1 MNGITRHRIGTILAT
16 CGAAVLAACGAAP
29 ALVTSATPVGAQ
41 AITTRVMVR
50 VTSHD
55 AKIIGTGVGG
65 ARVTVRDAQSGEILA
80 EGIQEGGTGDTSL
93 IMGAR
98 ERGGSVFDTD
108 GAAGFLAELE
118 LAAPTW
124 VEITAEGPLGTP
136 DALRR
141 VTSTALLVP
150 GRDVLGDGIILEL
163 LGFTVELRQ
172 PEAGGVLPAG
182 QPVDVLARVT
192 MLCGCP
198 TSPGGIWD
206 SDRYEIVA
214 RVLRDGAVKS
224 ETPLAYAGETS
235 MHEGTVPALE
245 PGEVTIEVLSMDSE
259 RGNFGLAR
267 ETFTVR

>member
-1 MNGITRHRIGTILAT
+1 MKKIPSFRFHPLMVAAALAW
-16 CGAAVLAACGAAP
+16 AP
-29 ALVTSATPVGAQ
+29 AISPVASPASLEAQ
-41 AITTRVMVR
+41 TTTTRVMVR

-65 ARVTVRDAQSGEILA
+65 ARVTIRDVRSGAVLA
-80 EGIQEGGTGDTSL
+80 EGVQEGGTGDTSL

-98 ERGGSVFDTD
+98 ERGGAVYDTE

-118 LAAPTW
+118 LSEPTW

-141 VTSTALLVP
+141 VTSTTLLVP
-150 GRDVLGDGIILEL
+150 GRDVLGDGIVLVL
-163 LGFTVELRQ
+163 HGFTVELRE
-172 PEAGGVLPAG
+172 PEAGSVLQSGEPI
-182 QPVDVLARVT
+182 DVLARVT

-206 SDRYEIVA
+206 SDGYEIVA
-214 RVLRDGAVKS
+214 RVIREGAVES
-224 ETPLAYAGETS
+224 ETALAYAGETS
-235 MHEGTVPALE
+235 MHSATLQPLE
-245 PGEVTIEVLSMDSE
+245 PGEVTIEVLSMDAT
-259 RGNFGLAR
+259 RGNFGIVR